1 LYYQYVNNGEE
12 VKEDFGKEVECGK
25 TEYKIGYCA
34 TVDQMLIT
42 TFSSRNDVQYD
53 GKSIELS
60 ANEVWQNKVDPDAS
74 CDSTAWTDAGF
85 DVDPPYYQFEVTRK
99 DSRNLYVPNREF
111 FFSNDGCCGNDIYMI
126 ETKEVSA
133 D

>member
-1 LYYQYVNNGEE
+1 
-12 VKEDFGKEVECGK
+12 
-25 TEYKIGYCA
+25 
-34 TVDQMLIT
+34 MLIT

-85 DVDPPYYQFEVTRK
+85 DVDPPYYGFEVTRK

-111 FFSNDGCCGNDIYMI
+111 FVSSDGCCGNDVYMI
-126 ETKEVSA
+126 ETKEVSVE
-133 D
+133 